1 MKLLPIR
8 INDKQIEHMV
18 DFENRNESDNA
29 FIIATE
35 MGNAKRNRCL
45 FELCRG
51 IDRGGSV
58 LYQEEKKSSLYIQ
71 EISMKADKTE
81 NADETEIEIV
91 LGTTPNPKISGVNS
105 ELYSC
110 IIDNTVDENVIPFQF
125 VLNQDQDEDGAVN
138 DIKTIK
144 VTFILDG
151 ISKVIYFHLAPKD
164 QIRDAVIDAGS
175 EACQIAI
182 FNRDE
187 NEIGNRNIYP
197 IMNGV
202 YRFFTNNPTVN
213 EEDIKCT
220 YQAEVKDRRYDARL
234 LKSVFFAKN
243 VIDNIEEND
252 VIVGDNDKS
261 DEALLRMY
269 VSKNDLNL
277 RGKYIPLCN
286 MKIAAFGGLNLP
298 EIVVGGEDISVMD
311 INPKFF
317 FYRKYISL
325 FVERIL
331 TNICSTNER
340 GNSKLLSLY
349 VLMPN
354 VYSSK
359 MVQEFLNYIRE
370 DVRELIKSGNDR
382 FGKVK
387 GFSVNAISESDASFI
402 GAVKNNILCLA
413 EDQNTQK
420 IADGKY
426 LIMDAGKGTLDFSI
440 IEKKKENGKD
450 IFYGVMQDGIIGASA
465 TISYG
470 FMLDL
475 IEEYKRVHN
484 LDIELREFISDIIL
498 EGDTYFINEILSY
511 VDKYKIKYSSLR
523 QNNDFDINNASIAPE
538 KVSTV
543 EGFNEWVQILV
554 RNGYRIPA
562 ISYVNAIVD
571 VIVENVIDKIV
582 GLGSVDKV
590 VFDKVVFAGRGFLYE
605 DLKNKMLEKL
615 QEINSGLQEYKVKE
629 DSFLNPK
636 NICLFIPNAVSNGEY
651 KKSYVSKPVIVSPPP
666 KKLTGKLAYRRKKSG
681 RTITED
687 FSLGVTIDI
696 LQQKGSSINIGG
708 TYYKYDDR
716 ITNDSRVFCDSK
728 GQIIVRNNKRDDE
741 DREDGEMSE
750 RNETIILK
758 EIRNLE
764 IGLAR
769 PSLFPNYIIEE
780 ENEIYIPTVVVDNT
794 SNIEMD
800 NAPEEPV
807 EKIEEKQEEK
817 VEEKPVSP
825 EVKVRFDSAEFE

>member
-18 DFENRNESDNA
+18 DFENLNESDNA

-35 MGNAKRNRCL
+35 VGDAKQNRCL

-58 LYQEEKKSSLYIQ
+58 LYQKEEQSSLYIQ
-71 EISMKADKTE
+71 EISM
-81 NADETEIEIV
+81 NADETEIKIV
-91 LGTTPNPKISGVNS
+91 LGTDSPNQRIFGANTL
-105 ELYSC
+105 LYSW
-110 IIDNTVDENVIPFQF
+110 IIDYTVDENVIPFQF
-125 VLNQDQDEDGAVN
+125 VLNQDGDVN

-151 ISKVIYFHLAPKD
+151 ISKVIYFHLAPKG

-187 NEIGNRNIYP
+187 NEIGNGNIYP

-202 YRFFTNNPTVN
+202 YRFFTNKPTVN
-213 EEDIKCT
+213 EKDIKCT
-220 YQAEVKDRRYDARL
+220 YQAEVKDISYDERL

-243 VIDNIEEND
+243 VIDKIGEND

-269 VSKNDLNL
+269 VSKNDSNL
-277 RGKYIPLCN
+277 RKEYIPLCN

-298 EIVVGGEDISVMD
+298 KIVVGGEEFSVMN
-311 INPKFF
+311 IKPKFF

-331 TNICSTNER
+331 TNICSTNE
-340 GNSKLLSLY
+340 GCNSKLLSLY

-359 MVQEFLNYIRE
+359 MVLEFLNYIRE
-370 DVRELIKSGNDR
+370 DVRELIKSGNDK
-382 FGKVK
+382 FEEVK

-413 EDQNTQK
+413 EDQNTQE

-475 IEEYKRVHN
+475 IEEYKRVHH
-484 LDIELREFISDIIL
+484 LDIELKKFISDIIL

-511 VDKYKIKYSSLR
+511 VDKYKIKYSSLE
-523 QNNDFDINNASIAPE
+523 QNNDFDINNASIDPE
-538 KVSTV
+538 RVSTV

-554 RNGYRIPA
+554 RNGYRIPK
-562 ISYVNAIVD
+562 IRYVNAIVD

-582 GLGSVDKV
+582 GLGSV
-590 VFDKVVFAGRGFLYE
+590 DKVVFAGRGFLYE

-615 QEINSGLQEYKVKE
+615 QEINSGLQECIVQE
-629 DSFLNPK
+629 DLFLNPK

-651 KKSYVSKPVIVSPPP
+651 KKSYVSKPVIVPPP
-666 KKLTGKLAYRRKKSG
+666 QKNLIEKLKWSRTKSE
-681 RTITED
+681 REIEITED

-716 ITNDSRVFCDSK
+716 ITDDSLVFCDSK
-728 GQIIVRNNKRDDE
+728 GQIIVRNSN
-741 DREDGEMSE
+741 
-750 RNETIILK
+750 NETIILK
-758 EIRNLE
+758 EIGNLE

-769 PSLFPNYIIEE
+769 PSLFPNYIIKA

>member
-35 MGNAKRNRCL
+35 VGDAKQNRCL
-45 FELCRG
+45 FGLCRG

-58 LYQEEKKSSLYIQ
+58 LYQKEEQSSLYIQ
-71 EISMKADKTE
+71 EISM
-81 NADETEIEIV
+81 NADETEIKIV
-91 LGTTPNPKISGVNS
+91 LGTDSPNQRIFGVNRK
-105 ELYSC
+105 LYSW
-110 IIDNTVDENVIPFQF
+110 IIDYTVSENVIPFQF
-125 VLNQDQDEDGAVN
+125 VLNQDGDVN

-151 ISKVIYFHLAPKD
+151 ISKVIYFHLAPKG

-182 FNRDE
+182 FKRDE

-202 YRFFTNNPTVN
+202 YRFFKNNPTVDKK
-213 EEDIKCT
+213 DIKCT
-220 YQAEVKDRRYDARL
+220 YQAEVKGRRYDERL

-269 VSKNDLNL
+269 VSQNDQNL
-277 RGKYIPLCN
+277 GEGYIPLCN

-298 EIVVGGEDISVMD
+298 KIVVGGEDISVMD

-331 TNICSTNER
+331 TNICSTNEGR
-340 GNSKLLSLY
+340 NSKLLSLY
-349 VLMPN
+349 ILMPN

-370 DVRELIKSGNDR
+370 DVRKLIKSGNDR

-413 EDQNTQK
+413 EDQNTQE

-523 QNNDFDINNASIAPE
+523 QNNDFDINNVSIDPE
-538 KVSTV
+538 RVSTV

-562 ISYVNAIVD
+562 IRYVNAIVD

-582 GLGSVDKV
+582 GLGSV
-590 VFDKVVFAGRGFLYE
+590 DKVVFAGRGFLYE

-615 QEINSGLQEYKVKE
+615 QEINSGLQECIVQE
-629 DSFLNPK
+629 DLFLNPK

-651 KKSYVSKPVIVSPPP
+651 KKSYVSKPNIVPPP
-666 KKLTGKLAYRRKKSG
+666 PENSIEKLAWRRRKSE
-681 RTITED
+681 RTIEITED

-708 TYYKYDDR
+708 TYYKYDKR
-716 ITNDSRVFCDSK
+716 ITDDSLVFCDSK
-728 GQIIVRNNKRDDE
+728 GQIIVRNNN
-741 DREDGEMSE
+741 G
-750 RNETIILK
+750 TIILN

-807 EKIEEKQEEK
+807 EKIEEKELQEQQREEKIEEKQEEK